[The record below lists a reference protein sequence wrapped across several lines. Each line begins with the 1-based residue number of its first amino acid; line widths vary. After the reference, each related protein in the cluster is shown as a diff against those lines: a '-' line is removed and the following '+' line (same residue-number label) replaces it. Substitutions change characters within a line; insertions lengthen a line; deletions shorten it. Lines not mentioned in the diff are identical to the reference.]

1 MSSITINTG
10 KQSFSAEFFFRYAMI
25 HMAFFI
31 FLLILLSIIYHI
43 MLLAICTTQVK
54 KRVKKKKKTK
64 EGHDKLASRGFEPGF
79 CEFVRTE
86 NAYLYPLD
94 NLGKR

>member
-1 MSSITINTG
+1 
-10 KQSFSAEFFFRYAMI
+10 
-25 HMAFFI
+25 
-31 FLLILLSIIYHI
+31 

-79 CEFVRTE
+79 SEFVRTK
-86 NAYLYPLD
+86 NAHLYPLD